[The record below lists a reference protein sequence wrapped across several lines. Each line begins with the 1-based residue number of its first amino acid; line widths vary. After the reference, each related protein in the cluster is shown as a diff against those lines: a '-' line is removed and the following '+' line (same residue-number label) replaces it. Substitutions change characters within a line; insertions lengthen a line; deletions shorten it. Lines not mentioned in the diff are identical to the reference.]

1 MLHYYNKSRPKTMES
16 RPKTIEKN
24 QEDIKSIE
32 GIFPKD
38 MRTN

>member
-1 MLHYYNKSRPKTMES
+1 MLHYYNKS